1 MTDKIV
7 LKNISKSFGGRWALK
22 AVDLEVKTG
31 EFFCLVGPSGC
42 GKSTILKLIAGLES
56 PSGGSIEKP
65 DQTAM
70 VFQSG
75 AVFPWLNVFDN
86 VAFGLKM
93 QGQPQSRINELV
105 YKYLQMVDLAHFAHK
120 FPRELSGGQRQ
131 RVGIARALAVEPE
144 VLLLDEPFSALDPL
158 TAGELR
164 NYLLHI
170 WKELKI
176 TVVMVS
182 HLTEEAVFLADRIG
196 VMKIGTLGS
205 VVNINLSRPRNMES
219 KQFLEEVEK
228 IRGLLN

>member
-1 MTDKIV
+1 MTKDIV
-7 LKNISKSFGGRWALK
+7 LKNISKSFNNHWVLK
-22 AVDLEVKTG
+22 AVDLEVRDG

-42 GKSTILKLIAGLES
+42 GKSTILKLIAGLEQ
-56 PSGGSIEKP
+56 PSSGSIDKP
-65 DQTAM
+65 DQTSM

-75 AVFPWLNVFDN
+75 AIFPWLSVFDN

-93 QGQPQSRINELV
+93 QGKTHSQINELA

-182 HLTEEAVFLADRIG
+182 HLIEEAVFLADRVG
-196 VMKIGTLGS
+196 VMKIGTLSGM
-205 VVNINLSRPRNMES
+205 VDINLSRPRNMES

-228 IRGLLN
+228 IRGLLR